1 MINTRLNN
9 MKEYLKANIKH
20 FLVLN
25 FNELELTKYV
35 TINANCDR
43 SLLNGTYVKT
53 EFVAPS
59 WYNELSSMKKPILVI
74 NNIDDIDEL
83 EQRKFLE
90 ILKYNKISTFELPQN
105 CVIIVTCSS
114 LNINREVFSL
124 LVRV

>member
-1 MINTRLNN
+1 MSNSRIKI

-20 FLVLN
+20 FLVQD
-25 FNELELTKYV
+25 FEELEIKDYV
-35 TINANCDR
+35 KLNAECDR
-43 SLLNGTYVKT
+43 SLLNGTYVET

-74 NNIDDIDEL
+74 EDLDTIDEI

-90 ILKYNKISTFELPQN
+90 ILEYNKISTFELPIN

-114 LNINREVFSL
+114 LNITKEVFSL

>member
-1 MINTRLNN
+1 MINNRLKI

-20 FLVLN
+20 FLVQD
-25 FNELELTKYV
+25 FEKLELNDYV
-35 TINANCDR
+35 KLNADCDR
-43 SLLNGTYVKT
+43 SLLNGTYVET

-74 NNIDDIDEL
+74 EDLDTIDEI

-90 ILKYNKISTFELPQN
+90 ILKYNKISTFELPLN

-114 LNINREVFSL
+114 LNITKEVFSL